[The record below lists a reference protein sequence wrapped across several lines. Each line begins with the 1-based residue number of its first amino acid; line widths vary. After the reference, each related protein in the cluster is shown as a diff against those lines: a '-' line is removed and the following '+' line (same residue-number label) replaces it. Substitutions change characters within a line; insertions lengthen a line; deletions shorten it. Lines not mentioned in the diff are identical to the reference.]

1 MKSEHILAEIDK
13 IIAAQGDIKRAEKTE
28 VNAAKSTS
36 VKKEGMLQSDSHSDS
51 QIRGSQTNDSE
62 TDDSETSGS
71 PLPLSDAQAGILQG
85 ICELLDREVEVFNW
99 TGFYLASATEERM
112 LELGPFTG
120 EPTDHTQIPYG
131 TGICGQAA
139 ETLDTFV
146 VQDVSKAENYLACS
160 VTVKSEIVVPIMK
173 NGTFLGE
180 LDIDSHTKDAI
191 TPELQELCEEICR
204 RLAAEVF

>member
-36 VKKEGMLQSDSHSDS
+36 VKKEGMLQSDS
-51 QIRGSQTNDSE
+51 Q
-62 TDDSETSGS
+62 TSGS
-71 PLPLSDAQAGILQG
+71 PLPLTDAQTSTLQG
-85 ICELLDREVEVFNW
+85 ICDLLDREVEVFNW

-120 EPTDHTQIPYG
+120 EPTDHSRIPYG